1 IRILGPLVWS
11 TISPETV
18 TLDRASDSEV
28 TDAPSTTRIGDSD
41 TAVPASPSIFSTLT
55 RSPSAT
61 LYCLPPVLTIAYM
74 EGFPLLLG
82 CVGTCGDHTGC
93 AVFSAC
99 SPALTGQDRRFRRP
113 LWSRPRFLA
122 RRHSAVTSDL
132 SRLRRRGTAGQ
143 TGHAAG
149 PSPLA
154 VAPLGGDGRPCRAPA
169 RGPGPGRGDH
179 RRGRRRALVAPA
191 PGAGACVAGS
201 GGGRAGCAGACAS
214 VSAVSTAAT
223 ALSASAATAASSVAG
238 ALSSV
243 PAVTSSVVG
252 FACAAPS
259 PAARRDD
266 RRRERVPDPED
277 STDAVVVAA
286 APASGF
292 PEPEGAGSDCVP
304 EDSSC
309 RPIARAARCAVGA
322 GPSFLGVCLGVSDWP
337 LPPLPPLP
345 PRRRPRRPP
354 GSSSLWDSV
363 WT

>member
-1 IRILGPLVWS
+1 VLFLNLWIRILGPLVWS

-99 SPALTGQDRRFRRP
+99 SPALTGPDRRFRRP

-122 RRHSAVTSDL
+122 RRPSAVTSDL

-179 RRGRRRALVAPA
+179 RRRRLRQRRRLGRDVRDGCVRRGRRRRRRRRRR
-191 PGAGACVAGS
+191 
-201 GGGRAGCAGACAS
+201 GGGRAGLPSGG
-214 VSAVSTAAT
+214 AAT
-223 ALSASAATAASSVAG
+223 RAPTPAG
-238 ALSSV
+238 RPGSGGGCLRGRLLLRAGRLRRRLRLGV
-243 PAVTSSVVG
+243 RG
-252 FACAAPS
+252 LD
-259 PAARRDD
+259 RRDGTVGLG
-266 RRRERVPDPED
+266 RHRCLVGSRC
-277 STDAVVVAA
+277 VVVR
-286 APASGF
+286 PG
-292 PEPEGAGSDCVP
+292 GDVLGGRLRL
-304 EDSSC
+304 C
-309 RPIARAARCAVGA
+309 RPLTGGSAGRPATRA
-322 GPSFLGVCLGVSDWP
+322 
-337 LPPLPPLP
+337 
-345 PRRRPRRPP
+345 
-354 GSSSLWDSV
+354 
-363 WT
+363 